1 MAVKIQLRR
10 GTAAQW
16 TAANPILYE
25 GEFGFETDTRRYKIG
40 NGVHAWNDS
49 TNLPYYATGTL
60 TGVTT
65 ASGSGLTGGA
75 LSGTLTLAVDPSV
88 VITKDYVDGRGD
100 LITATTNNT
109 PALLSLGTDGQVLIA
124 DTANGA
130 NTKGIKWGQ
139 VATAGIAD
147 SAVTSAKIADGSVTN
162 AKLGLTEVKL
172 RRAAAQSFSYSG
184 SYQYAN
190 ISWDTEDADVSG
202 FITPTSDTLTVPAG
216 ASGLYLWSLRFTAD
230 LTSGAGV
237 AVTLYNVLVNSVN
250 TYAVS
255 SFNAI
260 SNGPP
265 STVQESSSVYLTA
278 GDTLQFRMR
287 IYTDS
292 TPASAGDMTAT
303 LWLTRIMD

>member
-60 TGVTT
+60 TGITT

-139 VATAGIAD
+139 VATAA
-147 SAVTSAKIADGSVTN
+147 IADGSVTN

-172 RRAAAQSFSYSG
+172 RRAAAQSFSYSRNN
-184 SYQYAN
+184 QYAN
-190 ISWDTEDADVSG
+190 ISWDTEDADASG

-216 ASGLYLWSLRFTAD
+216 ASGLYLWSLRLTAN
-230 LTSGAGV
+230 LTSGTAISGRINSV
-237 AVTLYNVLVNSVN
+237 YVNNVN
-250 TYAVS
+250 TY
-255 SFNAI
+255 FI
-260 SNGPP
+260 SGGAALSQGSPN
-265 STVQESSSVYLTA
+265 TKQESSSVYLTA
-278 GDTLQFRMR
+278 GDTVQFGMS
-287 IYTDS
+287 ILTDD
-292 TPASAGDMTAT
+292 ASAGGMTAT